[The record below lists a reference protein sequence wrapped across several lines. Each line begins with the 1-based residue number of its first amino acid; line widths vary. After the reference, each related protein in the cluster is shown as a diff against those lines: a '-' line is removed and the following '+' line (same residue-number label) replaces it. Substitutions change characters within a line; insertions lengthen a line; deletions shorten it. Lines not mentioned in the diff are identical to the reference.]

1 MAAKQRRATVAARWG
16 LHSGVD
22 NRAHA
27 AQVPPGPPEED
38 SARDT
43 AFAALRVPKGG
54 RSVRTMA
61 PPARRYWPSANS
73 QHAPNRPPGRKKAL
87 K

>member
-1 MAAKQRRATVAARWG
+1 MTAKQRRATAAARRG

-22 NRAHA
+22 TRASA
-27 AQVPPGPPEED
+27 
-38 SARDT
+38 ARDK
-43 AFAALRVPKGG
+43 AFPTLRLPKGG